1 VVLPKK
7 TRPADKVVVDDD
19 IALTIDLLIVEK
31 DNDKDSDDISLYCV
45 FLISLPKILPFYSL
59 TRTMIL

>member
-31 DNDKDSDDISLYCV
+31 DNDKDNDDISLYCV